1 MLILENVVDTLK
13 CDINIDYYVPFTV
26 NVECEDKYGAKVCWR
41 TGNFKNS
48 LIEIALDARN
58 GILRDITLISID
70 KAVLLDTVLE
80 DIDDVESGT
89 PVFLL
94 EGNTKNGIHD
104 HLMNFTVFLGLDF
117 IMVNL
122 EEDSCICKFIEL
134 ERVRFGI
141 DSNNKLVSI
150 TIRNLSEFEY
160 GELKDSLKYRESN
173 KS

>member
-1 MLILENVVDTLK
+1 MLILKNIVNCKK
-13 CDINIDYYVPFTV
+13 CDINIDYYVPFAISI
-26 NVECEDKYGAKVCWR
+26 ECEERYSAKICWR

-58 GILRDITLISID
+58 GLLRDITLTSID
-70 KAVLLDTVLE
+70 KAVLLDTILE
-80 DIDDVESGT
+80 DIDDVERGT

-94 EGNTKNGIHD
+94 EGNTKNGIYD

-117 IMVNL
+117 IMVKL

-141 DSNNKLVSI
+141 DNNNKLVSI
-150 TIRNLSEFEY
+150 IIKNLTEFEY
-160 GELKDSLKYRESN
+160 GELKDSLKL
-173 KS
+173 